1 MPFAPATKALFRL
14 YDWGMLGVIELLVAL
29 SAPFK
34 ATLHAPTHTPR
45 VNRPWVITV
54 RATDLQG
61 DPIRARLT
69 MRFLFGGVAVGKVD
83 NGRVHTFVG
92 TWREKKGEEIEFPAS
107 ARGQRLTFQA
117 LVTARRHTV
126 RLNYWVRP
134 R

>member
-1 MPFAPATKALFRL
+1 
-14 YDWGMLGVIELLVAL
+14 MLGVIELLVAL

-61 DPIRARLT
+61 HPIRARLT
-69 MRFLFGGVAVGKVD
+69 MRFLVSGIPVGKVD
-83 NGRVHTFVG
+83 NGRVYTFVG
-92 TWREKKGEEIEFPAS
+92 TWREKRGEEIEFPAT

-117 LVTARRHTV
+117 LVTARRHTI